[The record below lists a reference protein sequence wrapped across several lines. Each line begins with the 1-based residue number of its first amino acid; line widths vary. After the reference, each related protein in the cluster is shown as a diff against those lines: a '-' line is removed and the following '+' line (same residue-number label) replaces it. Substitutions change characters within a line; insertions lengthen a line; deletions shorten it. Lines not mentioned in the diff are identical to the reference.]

1 MARVTPLQR
10 RMKEMAKQAA
20 LTVASLPAPPK
31 DDRVGLA
38 VTVEALPKV
47 EVPTGGVIQVVSAVA
62 EQGGE
67 VTGASF
73 SCFNVEGHAKICMYY
88 NGERSGEFNATAGLY
103 KLPAKAFRITTGD
116 ALVLTAES
124 DAGATIYGGK
134 LSYRF
139 KRDTA

>member
-1 MARVTPLQR
+1 MR
-10 RMKEMAKQAA
+10 EMAEQAA
-20 LTVASLPAPPK
+20 LPVARPTVPPQ
-31 DDRVGLA
+31 DERVGLA

-47 EVPTGGVIQVVSAVA
+47 EVVPGGVSQVISAVA
-62 EQGGE
+62 EEGGE

-73 SCFNVEGHAKICMYY
+73 SCFNVEGVAKICMYY
-88 NGERSGEFNATAGLY
+88 NGERSGEFNATAGLH
-103 KLPAKAFRITTGD
+103 KLPAKSFRITTGD

-124 DAGATIYGGK
+124 DTGATIYGGK